1 MTFRDFGY
9 WLRGYLEL
17 ENPNTINEE
26 QLSEIKR
33 HLDICFNIEKHQIM
47 QDYDIPIPLGIFG
60 YRDFKFD
67 KFQEEMSKERGQK
80 IIAVYEHNIS
90 C

>member
-33 HLDICFNIEKHQIM
+33 HLDICFNVEKYQIM
-47 QDYDIPIPLGIFG
+47 QDYDIPIPLES
-60 YRDFKFD
+60 YQDLKFD
-67 KFQEEMSKERGQK
+67 KLQEEISKERGQNL
-80 IIAVYEHNIS
+80 IFMHNLKGS